1 MTAVTAG
8 LDDSWLRRGLLKRK
22 SNFSP
27 VVLLETTDPKRL
39 QQLKAAVRER
49 SELRGAEHAFVYD
62 QWQGLSRFDM
72 QTGQTSP
79 YQKSGGES
87 PLARR
92 AAAAGNRGGESA
104 ALAALKSALREV
116 DPYLRKW
123 QTVLI
128 LQNLAENREWETGL
142 QGALRSWAIDP
153 DIIAHGSTIFVQT
166 ADASG
171 VLDSFTRELVVVL
184 TVDPSSAEE
193 RRAIIQRTGAEL
205 EVDVPSSLAGELV
218 MATAGLNLHQL
229 ESVLLE
235 SYHSAHAFEPQ
246 LLKELK
252 ADFVR
257 KSGVL
262 EVEDPKFGFDDV
274 GGYDVVKAFVRRAV
288 INVLHD
294 HERAL
299 RFGLPLPKGVLLFG
313 PPGTGK
319 SLFANALATEV
330 RLPFIH
336 LQTENIYSKWF
347 GESGQ
352 NMRNALRM
360 ADKMSPAVVFID
372 EIDRFGRRSGAMRDS
387 AGEESQRVFSQF
399 LEWLGRPD
407 REAIVVGTTNVPD
420 HLDEAF
426 VRTGRFDYKVPFLYP
441 GAAARLD
448 VLRVHLGLKSGTHH
462 SKAPITGDPDRLV
475 DFLEREIVPECRNFS
490 CAEIEELV
498 TRAKRV
504 AFNRGAEALD
514 AADFEDAVASFR
526 VNAEERAAAVEFYL
540 EQARKFTDDRAFL
553 KGLEMEMAH

>member
-1 MTAVTAG
+1 MVAITAG
-8 LDDSWLRRGLLKRK
+8 LDDAWLRRGLLKRK

-27 VVLLETTDPKRL
+27 VLLVETTDPKRL
-39 QQLKAAVRER
+39 QQLKDAVRER
-49 SELRGAEHAFVYD
+49 PELRGAEHVFVYD
-62 QWQGLSRFDM
+62 QWQGLARLDP
-72 QTGQTSP
+72 QTGQQTP
-79 YQKSGGES
+79 YQRAAEGS

-92 AAAAGNRGGESA
+92 AAGGPDGAA
-104 ALAALKSALREV
+104 ALATLKSALREV
-116 DPYLRKW
+116 DPFLRKW

-153 DIIAHGSTIFVQT
+153 DVVARGSTIFVQT
-166 ADASG
+166 ADATAL
-171 VLDSFTRELVVVL
+171 LDGFTRDLVVVL
-184 TVDPSSAEE
+184 TVDPSTPEE
-193 RRAIIQRTGAEL
+193 RRAVIQRVAAEL
-205 EVDVPSSLAGELV
+205 EVPVPSALLAELV
-218 MATAGLNLHQL
+218 LATAGLNLHQL

-235 SYHSAHAFEPQ
+235 SYHTARAFEPG

-252 ADFVR
+252 ADLVR

-262 EVEDPKFGFDDV
+262 EVAEPRYGFADI
-274 GGYDVVKAFVRRAV
+274 GGYEVVKSFVRRTV
-288 INVLHD
+288 IEVLRD
-294 HERAL
+294 PERAA

-336 LQTENIYSKWF
+336 LRTENIYSKWF

-352 NMRNALRM
+352 NMRNALRL

-372 EIDRFGRRSGAMRDS
+372 EIDRFGRRSGALRDS

-399 LEWLGRPD
+399 LEWLGRPE
-407 REAIVVGTTNVPD
+407 REAIVVGTTNVPE

-441 GAAARLD
+441 GPAARLD
-448 VLRVHLGLKSGTHH
+448 VLRVHLGLKPGTRHPQVPL
-462 SKAPITGDPDRLV
+462 ACDRARLES
-475 DFLEREIVPECRNFS
+475 FLEREIVPETRNFS
-490 CAEIEELV
+490 CAELEELV

-504 AFNRGAEALD
+504 AFARGGDALD
-514 AADFEDAVASFR
+514 PADFEEAAASFR
-526 VNAEERAAAVEFYL
+526 VNADERGAAVEFYL

-553 KGLEMEMAH
+553 AGLEAEMGR

>member
-1 MTAVTAG
+1 MDG
-8 LDDSWLRRGLLKRK
+8 LDESWLERGLLKRK
-22 SNFSP
+22 SNFSS
-27 VVLLETTDPKRL
+27 VVLVETTDPKRL
-39 QQLKAAVRER
+39 QQLRDAVRER
-49 SELRGAEHAFVYD
+49 PELRGAEHVFLYD
-62 QWQGLSRFDM
+62 QWQGLSRLDP
-72 QTGQTSP
+72 QTGQQTP
-79 YQKSGGES
+79 YSKSGGDS
-87 PLARR
+87 PLQRR
-92 AAAAGNRGGESA
+92 ATAGGGSGDQA

-116 DPYLRKW
+116 DPFLRKW
-123 QTVLI
+123 QTILI
-128 LQNLAENREWETGL
+128 IQNLAENREWETGL
-142 QGALRSWAIDP
+142 QGALRSWAIDA
-153 DIIAHGSTIFVQT
+153 DIVARGSTIFVQT
-166 ADASG
+166 ADSSG
-171 VLDSFTRELVVVL
+171 LLDSFTRELVVVL
-184 TVDPSSAEE
+184 TVDPSSGAE

-205 EVDVPSSLAGELV
+205 EVQTPPGQIGEMV

-235 SYHSAHAFEPQ
+235 SYHTVHTFEPG

-252 ADFVR
+252 ADLVR

-262 EVEDPKFGFDDV
+262 EVADPKFGFADI
-274 GGYDVVKAFVRRAV
+274 GGYEVVKAFVRRAV
-288 INVLHD
+288 IDVLHD
-294 HERAL
+294 QERAA

-352 NMRNALRM
+352 NMRNALRL

-448 VLRVHLGLKSGTHH
+448 VLRVHLGLKPGTKH
-462 SKAPITGDPDRLV
+462 AQPPLEGDPDRLV
-475 DFLEREIVPECRNFS
+475 SFLEREIVPETRNFS
-490 CAEIEELV
+490 CAELEELV

-504 AFNRGAEALD
+504 AFNRGASAMG
-514 AADFEDAVASFR
+514 AADFEEAVASFR
-526 VNAEERAAAVEFYL
+526 VNNEERAAAVEFYL
-540 EQARKFTDDRAFL
+540 DQARKMTDDRAFL
-553 KGLEMEMAH
+553 LGLEAEVER